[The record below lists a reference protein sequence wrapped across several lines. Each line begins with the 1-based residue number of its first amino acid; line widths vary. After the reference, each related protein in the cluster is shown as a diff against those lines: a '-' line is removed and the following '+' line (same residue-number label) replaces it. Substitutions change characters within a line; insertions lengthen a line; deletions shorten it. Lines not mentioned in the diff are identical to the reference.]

1 MNQKEKQQI
10 LLNRLFVQ
18 YESKRYLGKGH
29 LEWDD
34 LELTLLFITYIK
46 SLKCEQ
52 IHCFIFLYYLY
63 SQYAGYME
71 PWLTDQFL
79 EKNVMLLHEI
89 YWISL
94 MLTSIELFGDWP
106 TFCQV
111 IFESSENKKPFKGWE
126 NHYHQI
132 LSNNLNSC
140 KKFIFSNINPI

>member
-34 LELTLLFITYIK
+34 LELTLLFITLIK
-46 SLKCEQ
+46 SLKCKQ

-63 SQYAGYME
+63 SQYAGYLD
-71 PWLTDQFL
+71 PWLTDQSL

-89 YWISL
+89 YYISS

-106 TFCQV
+106 TFCKV
-111 IFESSENKKPFKGWE
+111 FFESSENKNLSKSE
-126 NHYHQI
+126 RNI
-132 LSNNLNSC
+132 LIKYC
-140 KKFIFSNINPI
+140 PTT